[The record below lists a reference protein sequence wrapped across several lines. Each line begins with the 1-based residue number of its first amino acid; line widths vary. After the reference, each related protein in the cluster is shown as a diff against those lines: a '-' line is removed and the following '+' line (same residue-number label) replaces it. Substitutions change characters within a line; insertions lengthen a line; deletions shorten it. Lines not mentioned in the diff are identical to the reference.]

1 LKITEPICNAREG
14 ICVMK
19 DRRDLSIYQRLK
31 LRRVINAAGKMTA
44 LGGAALDPEVAQA
57 MAAAGSDYVDMAEL
71 MRLAGEKIAEA
82 TGAQAGFITS
92 CAAAGIALATAACIT
107 RGDLG
112 RVEALPHPPGP
123 PNRMVIQRGHAIH
136 FGASILQMMAMAGAQ
151 IVEIGNANRT
161 FLHQYAAVLD
171 EQTAGVL
178 FVVSHHTTQ
187 TEILP
192 LASVIELA
200 HAREIPVVVDVAAE
214 LDLRK
219 YIAAGAD
226 LVIYSSQKGIEGP
239 SAGLVAGRENWVAAC
254 AQQNA
259 GIGRT
264 MKIGK
269 EAIVGTLIALDRFQ
283 RRDLKAEAA
292 AQSQTAISMAQ
303 ALSGIPGLQAT
314 VGSDPQR
321 PIPRL
326 QIALDANQA
335 RLSSAELLKRLQTQ
349 TPDIRAREHNPQLGT
364 FEIDFRTLRPG
375 EAEEIIASIRKYL
388 SPP

>member
-1 LKITEPICNAREG
+1 
-14 ICVMK
+14 MK
-19 DRRDLSIYQRLK
+19 DKSDHSIYQRLK

-44 LGGAALDPEVAQA
+44 LGGAVLDPEVAQS
-57 MAAAGSDYVDMAEL
+57 MAAASSDYVDMAEL
-71 MRLAGEKIAEA
+71 MRLAGHKIAEA

-107 RGDLG
+107 RGDLA

-123 PNRMVIQRGHAIH
+123 PNRMIIQRGHAIH

-151 IVEIGNANRT
+151 IQEIGSTNRT
-161 FLHQYAAVLD
+161 LLHQYSAALD
-171 EQTAGVL
+171 QQPAGVL

-187 TEILP
+187 TEMLP
-192 LASVIELA
+192 LEAVIELA
-200 HAREIPVVVDVAAE
+200 HVREIPVVVDAAAE

-226 LVIYSSQKGIEGP
+226 LVIYSGQKGIEGP
-239 SAGLVAGRENWVAAC
+239 CAGLVAGRENWVAAC

-259 GIGRT
+259 GIGRA

-269 EAIVGTLIALDRFQ
+269 EAIVGTLIALERFQ
-283 RRDLKAEAA
+283 QRDLQAEAA
-292 AQSQTAISMAQ
+292 TQSQAAISMAQ
-303 ALSGIPGLQAT
+303 ALSGIPGLRAT

-326 QIALDANQA
+326 LITLDANQA
-335 RLSSAELLKRLQTQ
+335 RLSSGELLNRLQARTR
-349 TPDIRAREHNPQLGT
+349 DIRVRAHNPQFGT

-375 EAEEIIASIRKYL
+375 EAEEIAETIRKYL
-388 SPP
+388 SPS